1 MGYKVEEE
9 LNEDAIITLSIQNK
23 KSKDEHTHTND
34 LNNLFAVLENK
45 KQEQEDGMDII
56 EDKDNIRSHLTKNPI
71 FSIKLQVVIRET
83 REAE

>member
-1 MGYKVEEE
+1 MPHFFENRGSTQKRNYKGEPQRACMGYKVEEE

-45 KQEQEDGMDII
+45 KQE
-56 EDKDNIRSHLTKNPI
+56 
-71 FSIKLQVVIRET
+71 
-83 REAE
+83 

>member
-45 KQEQEDGMDII
+45 KQE
-56 EDKDNIRSHLTKNPI
+56 
-71 FSIKLQVVIRET
+71 
-83 REAE
+83 